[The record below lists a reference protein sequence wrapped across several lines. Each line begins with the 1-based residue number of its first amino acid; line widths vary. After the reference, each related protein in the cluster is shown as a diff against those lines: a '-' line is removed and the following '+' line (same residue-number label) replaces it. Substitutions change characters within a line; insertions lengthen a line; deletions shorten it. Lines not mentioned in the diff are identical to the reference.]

1 MRFKCDV
8 WRLLYNFLRLKE
20 CKMIDKYPGRVY
32 IGIKPTYTPPG
43 YCYARRNSAYVREY
57 EKNK

>member
-1 MRFKCDV
+1 
-8 WRLLYNFLRLKE
+8 
-20 CKMIDKYPGRVY
+20 MIDKYPGRVY

-43 YCYARRNSAYVREY
+43 YCYVRRNSVYVREY